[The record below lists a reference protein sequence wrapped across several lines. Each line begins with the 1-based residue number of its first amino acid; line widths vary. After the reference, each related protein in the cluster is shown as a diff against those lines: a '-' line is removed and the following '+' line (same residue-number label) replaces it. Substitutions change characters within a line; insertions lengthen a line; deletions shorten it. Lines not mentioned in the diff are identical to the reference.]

1 MDGLLKFFRNGSLT
15 MAYAL
20 LQNEVE
26 EPKIH
31 VQVLRGW
38 MSIETPTVHRDLS
51 GTAIIT
57 KRSGSEPTKHVE
69 KFSLTRE
76 DSVRIGRWV
85 PENTVEVITLKL
97 EASKVDNPASSRF
110 NMGPKFQ
117 REGVEGHKF
126 DPTLRIRL
134 KVASEYYKCQ
144 GIGHFAKG
152 CPAQR
157 RRGERTRNSPGKG
170 NPSERA
176 RTREAKSNPRL

>member
-1 MDGLLKFFRNGSLT
+1 

-20 LQNEVE
+20 LQKEVE
-26 EPKIH
+26 ESKLQ
-31 VQVLRGW
+31 VQILRGR
-38 MSIETPTVHRDLS
+38 MSLGTPTVHRDLS
-51 GTAIIT
+51 VIALIP

-76 DSVRIGRWV
+76 ASVRIGRRE
-85 PENTVEVITLKL
+85 PENTGEIITLKL
-97 EASKVDNPASSRF
+97 EASEVDNPASSRF

-117 REGVEGHKF
+117 REGIGGHKF
-126 DPTLRIRL
+126 DPTLRIRP

-144 GIGHFAKG
+144 GIGHFAEG

-157 RRGERTRNSPGKG
+157 RRRERTRNSPGKG

-176 RTREAKSNPRL
+176 RSHEAKSNTRL

>member
-1 MDGLLKFFRNGSLT
+1 

-20 LQNEVE
+20 LQNKVE
-26 EPKIH
+26 ESKLQ
-31 VQVLRGW
+31 VQILRGR
-38 MSIETPTVHRDLS
+38 MSLGTSTAHRGLS
-51 GTAIIT
+51 VIALIT

-69 KFSLTRE
+69 KFSLTLE
-76 DSVRIGRWV
+76 ASVRIGRRE
-85 PENTVEVITLKL
+85 PENTGNIITLKP

-117 REGVEGHKF
+117 REGIEGHKF
-126 DPTLRIRL
+126 DPTLRIRP

-157 RRGERTRNSPGKG
+157 RRRERTRNSPAKG

-176 RTREAKSNPRL
+176 RSREAKSNPRL

>member
-1 MDGLLKFFRNGSLT
+1 

-20 LQNEVE
+20 LQKEVE
-26 EPKIH
+26 ESKLQ
-31 VQVLRGW
+31 VQILRGR

-51 GTAIIT
+51 VIALIP

-76 DSVRIGRWV
+76 ASVRIGRRE
-85 PENTVEVITLKL
+85 PEDTGEIITLKL
-97 EASKVDNPASSRF
+97 EASKVDNPVSSRF

-117 REGVEGHKF
+117 REGIEGYKF
-126 DPTLRIRL
+126 DPTLRIRP

-144 GIGHFAKG
+144 GTGHVAKR
-152 CPAQR
+152 CHAQR
-157 RRGERTRNSPGKG
+157 RQRKRTRNSPGKG

-176 RTREAKSNPRL
+176 RLRKAKSNPRI

>member
-1 MDGLLKFFRNGSLT
+1 

-26 EPKIH
+26 EAKLQ
-31 VQVLRGW
+31 VQILRGR
-38 MSIETPTVHRDLS
+38 MSIGTSTVHGDLS
-51 GTAIIT
+51 VIALVP

-76 DSVRIGRWV
+76 ASVRIGRRE
-85 PENTVEVITLKL
+85 PEDTGEIITLKL
-97 EASKVDNPASSRF
+97 EASKVDNPVSSRF

-117 REGVEGHKF
+117 REGIEGYKF
-126 DPTLRIRL
+126 DPTLRIRP

-144 GIGHFAKG
+144 GIGHFAEG

-157 RRGERTRNSPGKG
+157 RRRERTRNSPGKG

-176 RTREAKSNPRL
+176 RSHEAKSNTRL